1 MTGRLLSLT
10 LLSMVLNVGA
20 AFFWLGGEKQ
30 NKRGKV
36 AVNGLQ
42 AIEVSGIS
50 ALLFE
55 VPSSNDPTSNLLLQN
70 HRTFPT
76 GER

>member
-1 MTGRLLSLT
+1 
-10 LLSMVLNVGA
+10 MVLNVGA
-20 AFFWLGGEKQ
+20 AFLGSAGEKQ
-30 NKRGKV
+30 KKRRKA

-55 VPSSNDPTSNLLLQN
+55 VPSINDPTSNLLLQN